1 MFLQLGG
8 WQMDYKE
15 ILIEL
20 IKRIDDEKI
29 LESLFYIIQKLFGR
43 GI

>member
-1 MFLQLGG
+1 MN
-8 WQMDYKE
+8 YKE
-15 ILIEL
+15 LI
-20 IKRIDDEKI
+20 INIINRINDEKL